1 MTAPQ
6 DYPILP
12 FASGAEFESW
22 IVSNPDQ
29 SGVWVKIAKK
39 ASGISSVTYDEAL
52 DVALCYGWI
61 DGAKHGLDDMYF
73 LQKFTPRRSKST
85 WSKRNVAKVAELI
98 AAGRMKPAGLAEVDA
113 AKADGR
119 WDAAYDSQKDMTVP
133 EDFLQAVAANPSA
146 QESYKALN
154 KANIFAIAYR
164 LRTAKKPE
172 TRRRRFDM
180 LLAMLARGEKL
191 H

>member
-1 MTAPQ
+1 MTSEKE
-6 DYPILP
+6 YPIVP
-12 FASGAEFESW
+12 FISAAEFESW
-22 IVSNPDQ
+22 IIKNPNLP
-29 SGVWVKIAKK
+29 GVWVKIAKK
-39 ASGISSVTYDEAL
+39 SSGIPSVTYDEAL

-61 DGAKHGLDDMYF
+61 DGVKRGFDDMYF
-73 LQKFTPRRSKST
+73 LQKFTPRRPRST

-98 AAGRMKPAGLAEVDA
+98 AAGRMQPAGLAEVAA

-133 EDFLQAVAANPSA
+133 DDFLQAVAANPAA
-146 QESYKALN
+146 QEFYNTLN
-154 KANIFAIAYR
+154 KANTFAIAYR

-172 TRRRRFDM
+172 TRKRRFDA
-180 LLAMLARGEKL
+180 LLAMLERGEKL